1 MGVRR
6 GEHQDINESLYVG
19 PIHLSTALVSWARE
33 RERFLTLFWWGQAHR
48 REVLDILTSFIPRDR
63 VQFNK
68 RLTDIEQ
75 REDHVVLSF
84 ADGIVAKAALVVG
97 ADGIQS
103 IVREHVLRSIDP
115 EGIAPKYANSYAY
128 RAVIPMADAKEI
140 LGDRLTDT
148 AKMYLGKDRLV
159 VTYRVSGGAVS
170 DFVVPARMGE
180 LS

>member
-1 MGVRR
+1 MGSIRISKKVCTWGSFIYLLLSFR
-6 GEHQDINESLYVG
+6 G
-19 PIHLSTALVSWARE
+19 RE
-33 RERFLTLFWWGQAHR
+33 REVSDFLLGGQAHR

-84 ADGIVAKAALVVG
+84 ADGTVAKAALVVG

-170 DFVVPARMGE
+170 DFVILARIGE
-180 LS
+180 VS

>member
-1 MGVRR
+1 M
-6 GEHQDINESLYVG
+6 
-19 PIHLSTALVSWARE
+19 
-33 RERFLTLFWWGQAHR
+33 
-48 REVLDILTSFIPRDR
+48 DILTSFIPRDR

-84 ADGIVAKAALVVG
+84 ADGTVAQAALVVG

-115 EGIAPKYANSYAY
+115 EGIAPRYANSYAY

-170 DFVVPARMGE
+170 DFVILDRIGEVSYRLIESHIGVQLLALCLRAEQPVAFTGSSDPEGDQRGDARRFR
-180 LS
+180 